1 MFRFR
6 KKEIKRLRTIVGAM
20 VRYGFESIVNRLHL
34 RTKIPLME
42 RILKKWKGLTP
53 EISPAESLRRMFE
66 ELGTT
71 FIKLGQVLSL
81 RKDILPGTFITELER
96 LQENVEPISLEAVKA
111 QIVKELGKSSEELF
125 AFFEEKPL
133 AAASIAQVHSAQLFD
148 GRAVVVKIQRP
159 EIEEIIRTDL
169 NLLGHIAR
177 LLDKYIPESRLYDP
191 KSQIEELKKTILK
204 ELDFETEMRHAQRFR
219 ENFIDS
225 KDVFVPMVLNNLST
239 KRVLTIEMSEG
250 RKITELFQEETEL
263 KKDVAR
269 RLVESY
275 LKQVFTD
282 GFFHADPHPG
292 NILILEDGKLC
303 FHDFGMMGYLS
314 PDMREN
320 LADWF
325 LAFIDKNFDA
335 IADIYLKIGIT
346 GEGFNRSAFKRDLGN
361 FIEEYYNLSLKEFS
375 FASILERSI
384 RIGKAHGI
392 RVPSDLLLLGKA
404 FMTVESVVRD
414 LDPDFNFVEIL
425 KPYAQTMMRTK
436 LSPSTMAKEGM
447 KFLFDLQKVLKEVP
461 KTLEVLVHNI
471 KDNRWE
477 LSVKHEKLEDLENHI
492 DRASNRLAFAIVIAA
507 IIIGSSTIAQFHVG
521 PRIWGFSALGI
532 IGYTLAGFLG
542 LRLIWA
548 IIKSGRL

>member
-20 VRYGFESIVNRLHL
+20 VKYGFESIVNRLHL

-239 KRVLTIEMSEG
+239 KRVLTIEMSE
-250 RKITELFQEETEL
+250 
-263 KKDVAR
+263 
-269 RLVESY
+269 
-275 LKQVFTD
+275 
-282 GFFHADPHPG
+282 
-292 NILILEDGKLC
+292 
-303 FHDFGMMGYLS
+303 
-314 PDMREN
+314 
-320 LADWF
+320 
-325 LAFIDKNFDA
+325 
-335 IADIYLKIGIT
+335 
-346 GEGFNRSAFKRDLGN
+346 
-361 FIEEYYNLSLKEFS
+361 
-375 FASILERSI
+375 
-384 RIGKAHGI
+384 
-392 RVPSDLLLLGKA
+392 
-404 FMTVESVVRD
+404 
-414 LDPDFNFVEIL
+414 
-425 KPYAQTMMRTK
+425 
-436 LSPSTMAKEGM
+436 
-447 KFLFDLQKVLKEVP
+447 
-461 KTLEVLVHNI
+461 
-471 KDNRWE
+471 
-477 LSVKHEKLEDLENHI
+477 
-492 DRASNRLAFAIVIAA
+492 
-507 IIIGSSTIAQFHVG
+507 
-521 PRIWGFSALGI
+521 
-532 IGYTLAGFLG
+532 
-542 LRLIWA
+542 
-548 IIKSGRL
+548 

>member
-148 GRAVVVKIQRP
+148 GRAVVIKIQRP